1 MIITVEFISQKGF
14 WRLGTFKTKNL
25 VKQWLKAL
33 HPETCIKWMSKNR
46 VSVSQQYC
54 RK

>member
-1 MIITVEFISQKGF
+1 MKITVEFISQKGF
-14 WRLGTFKTKNL
+14 WRLGHFTTKQL
-25 VKQWLKAL
+25 FQQWFKAL
-33 HPETCIKWMSKNR
+33 RPETSIYWMSKNR